1 MDYSQAYIKKIY
13 DRAMIQRSQAEKD
26 LAKRQQEEIEK
37 NFWQFAHARMQVLLR
52 NILTLRDDPKIS
64 KQQIDTAEKEFSDLL
79 DMISMNTIPEV
90 INQLTMD
97 LMKEKQLIIL
107 EKQ

>member
-1 MDYSQAYIKKIY
+1 MDWSDQYIKKIY
-13 DRAMIQRSQAEKD
+13 DRAMIQRSQAEKN
-26 LAKRQQEEIEK
+26 LEKRQEEEIEK

-52 NILTLRDDPKIS
+52 NILSLHDDPKIS

-79 DMISMNTIPEV
+79 DTIQMNTLPEV

-97 LMKEKQLIIL
+97 LMQEKQLMIL
-107 EKQ
+107 EKT